1 VFSHRISAL
10 AEDYSVDFG
19 VEIEAG
25 KDAGL
30 LACTV
35 RQVSGSLAGLALTCC
50 GFQMNFSVMQ
60 ARGFSPGCATQGL
73 EPSRARRSCFAWH
86 DHLGGFAVLPLFILI
101 GASISGLHFLCL
113 FFGSGLAARIETA
126 HPNLPRALKVLLVLI
141 IANFLFAVSWMA
153 LMVVSFGVYEGA
165 IGSLYFI
172 ATNLISILL
181 VAGPVFIL
189 RFIDRLY

>member
-1 VFSHRISAL
+1 M
-10 AEDYSVDFG
+10 SV
-19 VEIEAG
+19 
-25 KDAGL
+25 
-30 LACTV
+30 
-35 RQVSGSLAGLALTCC
+35 RHVSSLLAGLALICC
-50 GFQMNFSVMQ
+50 GFQMNFSVTQ
-60 ARGFSPGCATQGL
+60 ARGFRPGVLLKALSLLGPAVLASLGL
-73 EPSRARRSCFAWH
+73 II
-86 DHLGGFAVLPLFILI
+86 LGGFAVLPLFILI

-113 FFGSGLAARIETA
+113 FFGSGLAARIETT

-153 LMVVSFGVYEGA
+153 LMSVSFGVYEGA
-165 IGSLYFI
+165 IESLYFI

>member
-1 VFSHRISAL
+1 M
-10 AEDYSVDFG
+10 SV
-19 VEIEAG
+19 
-25 KDAGL
+25 
-30 LACTV
+30 
-35 RQVSGSLAGLALTCC
+35 RHVSSLLAGLALICC
-50 GFQMNFSVMQ
+50 GFQMNFSVTQ
-60 ARGFSPGCATQGL
+60 ARGFRPGVLLKALSLLGPAVLASLGL
-73 EPSRARRSCFAWH
+73 II
-86 DHLGGFAVLPLFILI
+86 LGGFAVLPLFILI

-113 FFGSGLAARIETA
+113 FFGSGLVARIETA

>member
-1 VFSHRISAL
+1 MFSHRISAL

-50 GFQMNFSVMQ
+50 GFQMNFSVTQ
-60 ARGFSPGCATQGL
+60 ARGFRPGVLLKALSLLGPAVLASLGL
-73 EPSRARRSCFAWH
+73 II
-86 DHLGGFAVLPLFILI
+86 LGGFAVLPLFILI

-153 LMVVSFGVYEGA
+153 LMSVSFGVYEGA
-165 IGSLYFI
+165 IESLYFI